1 MMSKDRRKFPSTS
14 FPIVLHENC
23 CSAIIELNLAIS
35 LRKMIGVRNLISW
48 IMNNLLLTII
58 IPRGTMYVDSPLAK
72 FTKSDG
78 ILSLMHC
85 QEWNSVSFIRMDFS
99 ELSSTWNVLVGK
111 LTVRIPTV
119 KLKIRENY
127 GKGRVPNFCYI
138 QEVEKAFFTFFSW
151 LRTC

>member
-14 FPIVLHENC
+14 FPIVLHVNC

-111 LTVRIPTV
+111 LTHIGNILGLSPSVIFGNKIQ
-119 KLKIRENY
+119 KLFSANY
-127 GKGRVPNFCYI
+127 R
-138 QEVEKAFFTFFSW
+138 Q
-151 LRTC
+151 L